1 VSEGA
6 LKPAEYD
13 AMVRDLVNFMVYMG
27 EPAKLVRYGLGIKV
41 LLFLMVFAGLAY
53 MVKREYWRDIH

>member
-1 VSEGA
+1 
-6 LKPAEYD
+6 
-13 AMVRDLVNFMVYMG
+13 
-27 EPAKLVRYGLGIKV
+27 VRYGLGIKV